1 MSLGVSNDRHSASR
15 GRLRSGPGSGSEVLF
30 HSRYS
35 FSHAERSAER
45 SLTVRLHHLVPQVH
59 CQQGP
64 ELDHAGGLLLL
75 LHHALRQARWQ
86 LALQM
91 YTPCPLL
98 CRALPACTALEHEPS
113 LPLHSPP
120 RYAMPRDASNPY
132 DGCRCRIRA
141 HFPAV
146 RRPQRELTML
156 AKDSRCLSLAGV

>member
-1 MSLGVSNDRHSASR
+1 MSLFLAYRHSPSR

-75 LHHALRQARWQ
+75 LHHALRQFVGKWRHRC
-86 LALQM
+86 
-91 YTPCPLL
+91 TPRVPCS
-98 CRALPACTALEHEPS
+98 ALPACMALEHEPS